1 MRFAMALFGSL
12 SVLRA
17 QADPRGL
24 FAPAFAY
31 LEDLFQAGSAAG
43 QRLDSVPV
51 GETRRVELAE
61 GSFALEQVYRSK
73 SRPEGFFESHRNYID
88 VQVIFAGAEWMEVI
102 GIDHLKVRDIYNP
115 TRDLIIYEDVAGA
128 SLLHVSHGH
137 AAIFYPEDGHMPGLS
152 GSAAAAIV
160 KKTVIKVPVRK

>member
-1 MRFAMALFGSL
+1 MALFGSL
-12 SVLRA
+12 PVLRA

-24 FAPAFAY
+24 FAPAFSY
-31 LEDLFQAGSAAG
+31 LDELFQPGSTAG
-43 QRLDSVPV
+43 QRLGVISV
-51 GETRRVELAE
+51 GETHRVDLAD

-73 SRPEGFFESHRNYID
+73 ARPEGFFESHRNYID
-88 VQVIFAGAEWMEVI
+88 IQVIFDGAEWMEVI
-102 GIDHLKVRDIYNP
+102 GVDQLKIREPYNP

-128 SLLHVSHGH
+128 SLLHLTCGH

-152 GSAAAAIV
+152 GPAPAALV

>member
-1 MRFAMALFGSL
+1 MALFGSL
-12 SVLRA
+12 PVLRA

-31 LEDLFQAGSAAG
+31 LEELFHPGSSTG
-43 QRLDSVPV
+43 QRLDAVPI

-73 SRPEGFFESHRNYID
+73 SRAEGFFESHRNYID
-88 VQVIFAGAEWMEVI
+88 VQVIFAGAEWIEVI
-102 GIDHLKVRDIYNP
+102 GIDELEIREPYNP
-115 TRDLIIYEDVAGA
+115 TRDLIIYQDVAGA
-128 SLLHVSHGH
+128 SLLHVTHGH

-152 GSAAAAIV
+152 GSVAPAVV
-160 KKTVIKVPVRK
+160 KKTVIKVPIRK

>member
-1 MRFAMALFGSL
+1 MALFGSL
-12 SVLRA
+12 PVLRA

-24 FAPAFAY
+24 FVPAFAY
-31 LEDLFQAGSAAG
+31 LEDLFRAGSAAG
-43 QRLDSVPV
+43 QRLDSISI
-51 GETRRVELAE
+51 GETHRVELAE
-61 GSFALEQVYRSK
+61 GSFALEQVYHSK

-88 VQVIFAGAEWMEVI
+88 VQVIFFGAEWMEVI
-102 GIDHLKVRDIYNP
+102 GIDQLEVRETYNP

-128 SLLHVSHGH
+128 SSLHVIRGH

-152 GSAAAAIV
+152 GSAAPSIV